1 MPTRDPVFE
10 PAALGLGEVGI
21 DIVLTQRVRAL
32 LAEHGDTVLAR
43 MLTPMELE
51 DCRREGGLDVRS
63 VAGRLAA
70 KEAAFK
76 ALATSGTVL
85 PWLGMEV
92 CSAPGGRPVLRLG
105 AAARTLA
112 DRAGVAVVR
121 ISISHD
127 GDYAVAVAIATLAR
141 PEHTGSA
148 LEEIHHGH
156 TAAAAQGLDSQASS
170 RA

>member
-1 MPTRDPVFE
+1 MPPRDPGLE

-21 DIVLTQRVRAL
+21 DNVLTQRVRAL

-51 DCRREGGLDVRS
+51 DCRREGGLDVLS

-76 ALATSGTVL
+76 ALATSGKVL
-85 PWLGMEV
+85 PWLGLEV
-92 CSAPGGRPVLRLG
+92 RSVPGGRPVLRLR
-105 AAARTLA
+105 AAAQFLA
-112 DRAGVAVVR
+112 DQAGVAAVR

-127 GDYAVAVAIATLAR
+127 GDYAVAVAVAAVAT
-141 PEHTGSA
+141 P
-148 LEEIHHGH
+148 
-156 TAAAAQGLDSQASS
+156 ASPGPTKPL
-170 RA
+170 